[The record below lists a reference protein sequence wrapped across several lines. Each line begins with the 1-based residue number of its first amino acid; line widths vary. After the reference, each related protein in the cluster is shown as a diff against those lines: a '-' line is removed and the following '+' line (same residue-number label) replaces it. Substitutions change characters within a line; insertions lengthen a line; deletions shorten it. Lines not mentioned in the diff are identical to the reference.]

1 MASGRL
7 PSRARHDARRR
18 PLLRLLVPFAALLG
32 VLALPAG
39 ASAEHVQCGDVITG
53 NVKLDSDLT
62 CPAQGLIVGA
72 NGVKID
78 LGGQTLSGPGGSLG
92 DDPFEGVR
100 ADGRSDLL
108 VRNGTIRGFT
118 TSVLLTAT
126 SSSVVRGIA
135 FRDGLDGIVV
145 QGGRNVVSRNT
156 GNAGFTGIRAEGD
169 SPVVERNSIAAEFA
183 ITVEGDNPWVTRNRA
198 DCSIRGIEVRN
209 YRAAVISR
217 NVVDRPC
224 ITGFFLFGRDGVI
237 ERNTALFADVGL
249 RIQDPSGEVR
259 RNVANQNFDG
269 IVIET
274 PGTTVTRNT
283 ANLNQNWG
291 IFAPGAIDGGGNRAS
306 GNGVPE
312 QCFGVRCR

>member
-1 MASGRL
+1 M
-7 PSRARHDARRR
+7 R
-18 PLLRLLVPFAALLG
+18 PLLRLLVPSAALLG
-32 VLALPAG
+32 LLALPSG
-39 ASAEHVQCGDVITG
+39 ASALHVQCGDVITRS
-53 NVKLDSDLT
+53 VKLDSDLT

-72 NGVKID
+72 DGVKID
-78 LGGQTLSGPGGSLG
+78 LGGHTLSGPGGGLG
-92 DDPFEGVR
+92 DEPFEGVR

-108 VRNGTIRGFT
+108 VRNGTIRGFI

-126 SSSVVRGIA
+126 SSSVVKDIA
-135 FRDGLDGIVV
+135 FRDGLDGILV
-145 QGGRNVVSRNT
+145 QGGRNVISRNAGT
-156 GNAGFTGIRAEGD
+156 AGFTGIHADGD
-169 SPVVERNSIAAEFA
+169 SSVVERNSAAAEFA
-183 ITVEGDNPWVTRNRA
+183 ITVEGDNPRVTRNHA
-198 DCSIRGIEVRN
+198 DCSLRGLEVRN
-209 YRAAVISR
+209 YRAAVVSR
-217 NVVDRPC
+217 NVVEGPC
-224 ITGFFLFGRDGVI
+224 ITGFFLVGRDGVI

-249 RIQDPSGEVR
+249 SVQDPSGVVR

-269 IVIET
+269 IVIES